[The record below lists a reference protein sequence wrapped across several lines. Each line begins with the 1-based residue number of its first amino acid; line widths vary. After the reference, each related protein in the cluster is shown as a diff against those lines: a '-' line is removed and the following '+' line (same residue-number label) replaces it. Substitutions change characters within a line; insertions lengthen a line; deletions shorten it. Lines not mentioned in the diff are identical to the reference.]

1 MILAL
6 DISTTCI
13 GYTLFSIDGDLKEMS
28 YVKFNSKKNY
38 WERRDAFIEKIAHIE
53 INDVQYI
60 AIEEPLMKFEGR
72 KSNAQTIAKLN
83 FFNGMVSDAVYSR
96 FGIEPIHLNVNT
108 VRATAFPGLIKR
120 GSEKSSKML
129 VWERV
134 SELEPQIDWIY
145 GKRSRKLI
153 DQNFDMAD
161 AYAVGVCMLV
171 MIEEQQENQ

>member
-1 MILAL
+1 MLLAL

-13 GYTLFSIDGDLKEMS
+13 GYSLFSLEGDLKEIG

-38 WERRDAFIEKIAHIE
+38 WERRDAFMKEME
-53 INDVQYI
+53 FINAGDLDYI

-83 FFNGMVSDAVYSR
+83 FFNGMISDAVYTKY
-96 FGIEPIHLNVNT
+96 GCEPVHLNVNT

-129 VWERV
+129 VLERV
-134 SELEPQIDWIY
+134 MELEPQIDWIY

-153 DQNFDMAD
+153 DQNYDMAD
-161 AYAVGVCMLV
+161 SYAVGYCMLV
-171 MIEEQQENQ
+171 MLEEQLGNA